1 MGGTTGAVLDRGL
14 SLGGVLYDPERE
26 GIKKGAEDMQK
37 HYGDQIT
44 NFMNA
49 PDDALDAASDAVSSV
64 AESSESATNANP
76 FSMSSYGNSM
86 RQRRKSGFG
95 RRQTF
100 KGLTG

>member
-1 MGGTTGAVLDRGL
+1 MGGSVGSALDTTL
-14 SLGGVLYDPERE
+14 SLGGTLYDRDK
-26 GIKKGAEDMQK
+26 GIKQYAEGVQK

-44 NFMNA
+44 NMMNA
-49 PDDALDAASDAVSSV
+49 PDDALNSVSDAVSSV
-64 AESSESATNANP
+64 AESSESAANANP
-76 FSMSSYGNSM
+76 FSMGSYGNSM